1 MSKESKRQ
9 ISSKRSGASSTSSS
23 KVRRVMARWQQVIIW
38 VLAIAFI
45 AGIALWALAV
55 NYNPASS
62 AKVKRTLEETIGYLT
77 VDGTATKNENYWVFP
92 EEIEQAYGD
101 LLAQYGSPSLDPAIE
116 EPYLKTL
123 IAVDQLSSK
132 VTLYYAEVEKI
143 KPDSKKVNEAVKAEI
158 DAINKDAT
166 KSQQIK
172 VQYGS
177 ISNYEKE
184 LKKQKETE
192 LTIQAVKDK
201 LGVVTE
207 DEIKKYYDE
216 NQSDLIAN
224 YTKAETQYATFETKE
239 EMNKFVTLAMQ
250 KGISQAATESSVTL
264 NDYTVTPGTFSE
276 DIEKEIFDATSTII
290 SFPYNDAYFV
300 FNIKSVQKVDTYDN
314 FKNSEAYSEA
324 VSTLQNQKFSENIKK
339 WKDEKKVSFEFR
351 DPVYASWYTALS
363 TEDKDLLNVYK
374 KFYEQIFNENDEVR
388 IDVAVEQQ
396 AAFLV
401 IADRIAASTDTTF
414 DPVRQDV
421 KMFEKK
427 VVESVYQQTKGSS
440 QEILRRMKDYYPE
453 RNDIS
458 FQYYS
463 KLYDAIKP
471 YLSIGG
477 AYYVMNELF
486 EVYQGFSD
494 LAESTSTDLQMRSD
508 SYYKLYE
515 MNKLLGD
522 PQTAGYYLDK
532 LQEIKPDYSINFDT
546 AQKELEDMLAQQQYQ
561 MYTGDETETYQDSE
575 NTETNSTEDT
585 N

>member
-123 IAVDQLSSK
+123 IAVDQLNSK
-132 VTLYYAEVEKI
+132 VTLYYAEVEKV
-143 KPDSKKVNEAVKAEI
+143 KPDSKKVDEAVKAEI
-158 DAINKDAT
+158 DAVNKDAT

-172 VQYGS
+172 AQYGS

-184 LKKQKETE
+184 FKNQKETE

-216 NQSDLIAN
+216 NKDDLRTN
-224 YTKAETQYATFETKE
+224 YTKAETQYVTFETKE
-239 EMNKFVTLAMQ
+239 EMDNFVALAME
-250 KGISQAATESSVTL
+250 KGISQAATESSVIL
-264 NDYTVTPGTFSE
+264 SDYTVTPGTFPE
-276 DIEKEIFDATSTII
+276 EIEKEIFNATSTII
-290 SFPYNDAYFV
+290 SFPYNDTYFV
-300 FNIKSVQKVDTYDN
+300 FDIKSVQKVDTYDN
-314 FKNSEAYSEA
+314 FKNSAAYSEV
-324 VSTLQNQKFSENIKK
+324 VSTLQNQKFSENMTK
-339 WKDEKKVSFEFR
+339 WKEENKVSFEFR
-351 DPVYASWYTALS
+351 DPVYATWYTALS

-374 KFYEQIFNENDEVR
+374 KFYEQLFDENNEVR
-388 IDVAVEQQ
+388 NDIPVEQKS
-396 AAFLV
+396 AFLV
-401 IADRIAASTDTTF
+401 VADRIAASTDTTF
-414 DPVRQDV
+414 DPIRQDV
-421 KMFEKK
+421 TTFEKK
-427 VVESVYQQTKGSS
+427 VVESVYDQTKGSS
-440 QEILRRMKDYYPE
+440 QEILRRMKDYYPDKK
-453 RNDIS
+453 DIS

-463 KLYDAIKP
+463 SLYDMIKP
-471 YLSIGG
+471 YLSAGG
-477 AYYVMNELF
+477 AYYVIDQLY
-486 EVYQGFSD
+486 EVYQGFGE
-494 LAESTSTDLQMRSD
+494 LAESTSTDLQIRSD

-522 PQTAGYYLDK
+522 PQTAGYYLNELK
-532 LQEIKPDYSINFDT
+532 TIKPDYSINFDS
-546 AQKELEDMLAQQQYQ
+546 AQKELEDMLAEQQAASQS
-561 MYTGDETETYQDSE
+561 TTETSQETDTT
-575 NTETNSTEDT
+575 TETQSATTTE
-585 N
+585 